1 MLIFS
6 ISDKKI
12 LSITNILLV
21 IALLLTLWAYI
32 PSFSAHFVNWDDDEY
47 VVLNPTIRS
56 FHNWKDLLWTD
67 MQGNYHPLT
76 MFSLALNYAI
86 SGEDAWS
93 YHTFNILI
101 HLLNV
106 LLVFVFIQKITGGKY
121 WISFVTAA
129 LFGIHPMHVE
139 SVAWITERKDV
150 LYACFFLLGLST
162 YWEYLQTKSL
172 TYFSLTFICL
182 LLSLLSKPAA
192 VVFPLVLL
200 LLDYYKG
207 REKEIQ
213 AYWEKIPF
221 FLLAAA
227 FAYLTYSAQKAQGS
241 LVDTE
246 VISRF
251 YSIFFG
257 FYAIMMYFVKAVF
270 PSNLA
275 TFHPFPETTEALPYI
290 YYLSPLF
297 ALFLL
302 LCVLFLW
309 KKNRIVVW
317 SILFY
322 IVNLLLV
329 CQFLSIGSAV
339 ISERYTYIPYIGL
352 FFLLGQG
359 IQFVL
364 EKGNLYL
371 NRLLFGVGIL
381 SLLFLT
387 YLCREQV
394 KTWQDGGTLWEQAI
408 RAEPTSRACV
418 NRALIS
424 IERNKL
430 ADAIYFYTKAVN
442 MSPNDNETLN
452 NRGNVYFDL
461 GMYSLAFADYK
472 ASLAIQS
479 DYSVAWD
486 NLGALY
492 VKWEQPDSAIVCFSR
507 AIAIDSTYL
516 ISYYN
521 RAVTNLELNN
531 YDLALADFNTYNR
544 MNQEPDAD
552 VLNSIALCYQAQKV
566 HNRAILALDSA
577 IQLKEHPVFYLNRA
591 FSLASLGKQK
601 EAQTDVEKAAEWDE
615 KPDSLLQHLLQSK
628 TDL

>member
-1 MLIFS
+1 MLEIPTS
-6 ISDKKI
+6 YTKKI
-12 LSITNILLV
+12 LSITNLLLG

-47 VVLNPTIRS
+47 VVQNTMIRS
-56 FHNWKDLLWTD
+56 FGNWKDLLLTD

-76 MFSLALNYAI
+76 MFSLAVNYAI
-86 SGEDAWS
+86 SGEKAWS
-93 YHTFNILI
+93 YHTFNILL

-121 WISFVTAA
+121 WIAFITAV

-172 TYFSLTFICL
+172 TYFSLTFLCL

-192 VVFPLVLL
+192 VVFPIVLL

-207 REKEIQ
+207 REKQLE

-227 FAYLTYSAQKAQGS
+227 FAYLTYTAQKAQGS
-241 LVDTE
+241 LVDTT

-257 FYAIMMYFVKAVF
+257 FYAIMMYFVKAAF
-270 PSNLA
+270 PSNLS
-275 TFHPFPETTEALPYI
+275 TFHPFPETTEGLSYI

-297 ALFLL
+297 SLFLL

-309 KKNRIVVW
+309 KKNRNVVW

-322 IVNLLLV
+322 LVNLLLV

-359 IQFVL
+359 IQL
-364 EKGNLYL
+364 LIEKSNSYQQ
-371 NRLLFGVGIL
+371 RIVFFMGIV

-424 IERNKL
+424 VERNKL
-430 ADAIYFYTKAVN
+430 AEAIYYYTKAVHLAPYDYEALC
-442 MSPNDNETLN
+442 S
-452 NRGNVYFDL
+452 RGNIYYDL
-461 GMYSLAFADYK
+461 GMNSLAFTDYK

-479 DYSVAWD
+479 DYHIAWD

-492 VKWEQPDSAIVCFSR
+492 VKWENPDSAIACFSR
-507 AIAIDSTYL
+507 AIASDSSYL

-521 RAVTNLELNN
+521 RAVTHLELKN

-544 MNQEPDAD
+544 KNDVPDAD
-552 VLNSIALCYQAQKV
+552 VLNSIALCYQDQKA
-566 HNRAILALDSA
+566 HTRAIIVLDSA
-577 IQLKEHPVFYLNRA
+577 IHLKEHPTFYLNRA

-601 EAQTDVEKAAEWDE
+601 EAAADVQKAAEWGE
-615 KPDSLLQHLLQSK
+615 MPDSILRGLLQGS
-628 TDL
+628 